1 MSGFHAPIKKEIK
14 EEILAKV
21 KEGKTVTEVAA
32 QYGVSTKTI
41 YTWLSNRATG
51 EPGTLELSRLKRE
64 NQELYALVGRITAQL
79 ERSKKK

>member
-1 MSGFHAPIKKEIK
+1 MFRAPINKEIK
-14 EEILAKV
+14 EEILAKI
-21 KEGKTVTEVAA
+21 KEGKTVTETAG

-41 YTWLSNRATG
+41 YTWLSNKATG
-51 EPGTLELSRLKRE
+51 EPGALELSRLRRE